1 MTLAVVLATEAVGGT
16 PGGGPTAALPY
27 GPGTTLLE
35 RLLDQ
40 LAAVGVRD
48 TRIVARRE
56 IAGALP
62 ENGHDVIETDD
73 LAGDL
78 RAVAELA
85 RAARD
90 PIVIL
95 HADLVTSDELLVR
108 LVTGTKAPASAV
120 ISRARSAGPPTR
132 PVVRVGRSRVVSA
145 GSRYHQVTDPN
156 AVFRG
161 ILRIAPPETRA
172 LADAADE
179 LAGLVDSLRPVPP
192 IRTGTEPGGEE
203 FERFVERDT
212 DGDLDGTSSRR
223 ADWAPSPVLA
233 TTAPTGDD
241 VPALL
246 LTGLVRAGV
255 RVGARGVRVLVGE
268 RALTADQATAA
279 RAAVEAVD
287 EDRVRLDAAV
297 KSDDGFFTTYAVSS
311 YSWRIARWAARR
323 RLTPNVV
330 TSISMGVAVLA
341 AVWFAAGTRAGMI
354 AGAVLLYVAFV
365 LDCVDGQ
372 LARYTRQFST
382 LGAWLDA
389 TFDRAKEYVAYA
401 GLAVGSTAA
410 AVGSSV
416 HGGDVW
422 RLAVAALAVQTCRH
436 MVDFAFGAAK
446 RRVTGGV
453 PLPVLPLD
461 APDDS
466 ALDPP
471 QQPRQPDRPGPPGA
485 TDRKG
490 LGRTAI
496 WLSNRTD
503 RMPGLRWAKK
513 IVILP
518 IGERFALI
526 SLSAALF
533 NAKVTFVV
541 LLCWG
546 LLAAGYTLTGRVLR
560 SIA

>member
-1 MTLAVVLATEAVGGT
+1 MTLAVVLATEAA
-16 PGGGPTAALPY
+16 PGGPDAGPTADLPY
-27 GPGTTLLE
+27 DSGTTLLE

-40 LAAVGVRD
+40 FASLNVHD
-48 TRIVARRE
+48 SRIIARRE
-56 IAGALP
+56 FAATLRGRGF
-62 ENGHDVIETDD
+62 EVIETKDLADD
-73 LAGDL
+73 L
-78 RAVAELA
+78 RVVAELA
-85 RAARD
+85 RAARR
-90 PIVIL
+90 PLVIV
-95 HADLVTSDELLVR
+95 HGDLVASDELLTR
-108 LVTGTKAPASAV
+108 LVLDSKAPAAAV
-120 ISRARSAGPPTR
+120 ISRARSAGLPTR
-132 PVVRVGRSRVVSA
+132 PVVRLGRSRIVSA

-161 ILRIAPPETRA
+161 VLRVAPPETAA
-172 LADAADE
+172 LAGVAEE
-179 LAGLVDSLRPVPP
+179 LAGLVEALRPVPA
-192 IRTGTEPGGEE
+192 IRTTGEPAPEE
-203 FERFVERDT
+203 FERFVDHDVE
-212 DGDLDGTSSRR
+212 GDLDAASTAAST
-223 ADWAPSPVLA
+223 PILP
-233 TTAPTGDD
+233 TTAPRGDD

-255 RVGARGVRVLVGE
+255 RVRGRGVRVLVCE
-268 RALTADQATAA
+268 RALTAGEAAAA
-279 RAAVEAVD
+279 RAAVESVD

-297 KSDDGFFTTYAVSS
+297 KSNDGFFTTYAVSS

-330 TSISMGVAVLA
+330 TSISMGVAVVA
-341 AVWFAAGTRAGMI
+341 AVWFAAGTRTGMI
-354 AGAVLLYVAFV
+354 VGAALLYIAFV

-410 AVGSSV
+410 AAASSV

-422 RLAVAALAVQTCRH
+422 RLAVAAMAVQTCRH

-446 RRVTGGV
+446 RRATGAA
-453 PLPVLPLD
+453 PLPALPLD

-466 ALDPP
+466 ALDAPP
-471 QQPRQPDRPGPPGA
+471 AAVPGGLDPSPRPRQ
-485 TDRKG
+485 G
-490 LGRTAI
+490 LGRMAI
-496 WLSNRTD
+496 WLSNRTE
-503 RMPGLRWAKK
+503 RMSGLRWAKK

-533 NAKVTFVV
+533 NARVTFVV
-541 LLCWG
+541 LLAWG
-546 LLAAGYTLTGRVLR
+546 LLAAAYTLTGRILR
-560 SIA
+560 SLA